1 MGFFSGLLQGH
12 NREDCDIMLSHFKLA
27 YRMLDFNRNAGE
39 IIIELKDKESFER
52 AKGVN
57 GQVCVLWGV
66 LYDIYDVY
74 DVFYD
79 VYDIYDV
86 FYDVYDVFLVLWQS
100 NIESET
106 SERRGEQYETF
117 LCL

>member
-1 MGFFSGLLQGH
+1 MSRRILHYQNLPVTTSVSSGIYIIYDDTVLMGFFSGLLQGH

-57 GQVCVLWGV
+57 GQVCVL
-66 LYDIYDVY
+66 
-74 DVFYD
+74 
-79 VYDIYDV
+79 
-86 FYDVYDVFLVLWQS
+86 
-100 NIESET
+100 
-106 SERRGEQYETF
+106 
-117 LCL
+117 